1 MSSSA
6 ATPGEPW
13 RRPGLLL
20 GVCVVVVLEAAL
32 LIGVA
37 GACLVSIVRGT
48 SEAPGTAAG
57 IAGFGAL
64 LAAALLGC
72 ARALWRGRRW
82 ARGPVLTW
90 QVLQGATAV
99 SVLSG
104 EQRPTAFALL
114 AVALLGAVLLLLPPV
129 IAATAGSGSSKD
141 L

>member
-1 MSSSA
+1 MSSRA
-6 ATPGEPW
+6 APTGEPR

-20 GVCVVVVLEAAL
+20 GVCLVVVLEAAL

-37 GACLVSIVRGT
+37 GAYLVSIARGA
-48 SEAPGTAAG
+48 SAAPGTAAG

-64 LAAALLGC
+64 VAAALLGC

-104 EQRPTAFALL
+104 AQRPIALALL
-114 AVALLGAVLLLLPPV
+114 AVSLLGAVLLLLPPV
-129 IAATAGSGSSKD
+129 IAATAGSGGPED

>member
-1 MSSSA
+1 MSVSA
-6 ATPGEPW
+6 TSRARPR
-13 RRPGLLL
+13 RRPALLVT
-20 GVCVVVVLEAAL
+20 VCAVVVLEAAL

-37 GACLVSIVRGT
+37 GAYLVAIARGA

-57 IAGFGAL
+57 IAGFGAVV
-64 LAAALLGC
+64 AAALLGC

-99 SVLSG
+99 SALSG
-104 EQRPTAFALL
+104 EQRPTALALV
-114 AVALLGAVLLLLPPV
+114 AVAVLGAVLLLLPSV
-129 IAATAGSGSSKD
+129 RGATAGSGSAVD

>member
-1 MSSSA
+1 
-6 ATPGEPW
+6 
-13 RRPGLLL
+13 
-20 GVCVVVVLEAAL
+20 VVVVLEAAL

-37 GACLVSIVRGT
+37 GAYLVSIVRGT

-72 ARALWRGRRW
+72 ARALWRRRRW

>member
-37 GACLVSIVRGT
+37 GAYLVSIVRGT

-57 IAGFGAL
+57 IAGFG
-64 LAAALLGC
+64 
-72 ARALWRGRRW
+72 
-82 ARGPVLTW
+82 
-90 QVLQGATAV
+90 
-99 SVLSG
+99 
-104 EQRPTAFALL
+104 
-114 AVALLGAVLLLLPPV
+114 ALLGAVLLLLPPV